1 MGAAAALLFV
11 SALAAGD
18 GPIVY
23 EVPPGG
29 ASLAD
34 QRRAPFIAAPFRVE
48 AGQVLRGDW
57 RSSDEILGRGSTRVV
72 VVASWCP
79 ACKELLSRMA
89 REPGRAWPIVL
100 FLEDEHALRTGRDAP
115 GSAAGPGS
123 HGDPVLLDATVLE
136 GFPLQLWLLRSGSNL
151 ARQVT
156 RYPTHLV
163 CTRDG
168 CRPAAAARPT
178 RT

>member
-1 MGAAAALLFV
+1 MGAAAALLFM
-11 SALAAGD
+11 SGLAAGD

-34 QRRAPFIAAPFRVE
+34 QRRAPFIAAPFRVD

-57 RSSDEILGRGSTRVV
+57 RSSDEILGRGPTRVV

-89 REPGRAWPIVL
+89 REPRRAWPIVL
-100 FLEDEHALRTGRDAP
+100 FLEDEYALRTGRDAP
-115 GSAAGPGS
+115 GGAAGPGS
-123 HGDPVLLDATVLE
+123 RGDPVLLDAAVLE
-136 GFPLQLWLLRSGSNL
+136 GFPLQLWLLRSGSSL

-163 CTRDG
+163 CTRDR
-168 CRPAAAARPT
+168 CRPAAPR
-178 RT
+178 RTQM

>member
-11 SALAAGD
+11 SALVAGD

-100 FLEDEHALRTGRDAP
+100 FLEDEYALRTGRDSGAADP
-115 GSAAGPGS
+115 GSRGAR
-123 HGDPVLLDATVLE
+123 VLLDATLLE
-136 GFPLQLWLLRSGSNL
+136 GFPLQLWLLRSGSTL

-168 CRPAAAARPT
+168 CRPAAAARRT
-178 RT
+178 RM